1 MSKFYGSIQGNRGA
15 ATRGGSQASGIKA
28 SVQSYDG
35 SVITE
40 LSYNDEGQLM
50 VEVSVARNES
60 SAYGH
65 RVFYGTLDEFYNKI
79 TA

>member
-1 MSKFYGSIQGNRGA
+1 MAKFYGSIQGNRGA
-15 ATRGGSQASGIKA
+15 ATRMGHQSIKS

-40 LSYNDEGQLM
+40 LSYNDEGKLM
-50 VEVSVARNES
+50 IDVCVDRNGS
-60 SAYGH
+60 SSYGH

>member
-1 MSKFYGSIQGNRGA
+1 MAKFYGSIQGNRGA
-15 ATRGGSQASGIKA
+15 ATRMGHQSIKA

-40 LSYNDEGQLM
+40 LSYNDEGQLL
-50 VEVSVARNES
+50 VDVCVAKDES
-60 SAYGH
+60 SAYGQ
-65 RVFYGTLDEFYNKI
+65 RVFLGTMEEFINKL

>member
-1 MSKFYGSIQGNRGA
+1 MAKFYGSIQGNRGA
-15 ATRGGSQASGIKA
+15 ATRMGHQSIRA

-40 LSYNDEGQLM
+40 LSYNKEGQLL
-50 VEVSVARNES
+50 VDVSVAKDES
-60 SAYGH
+60 TSYRGT
-65 RVFYGTLDEFYNKI
+65 RLFYGTLDEFIAKL

>member
-1 MSKFYGSIQGNRGA
+1 MAKFYGSIQGNRGA
-15 ATRGGSQASGIKA
+15 ATRMGHSGIKA

-40 LSYNDEGQLM
+40 LSYNDEGQLL
-50 VEVSVARNES
+50 VDVSVAKDES
-60 SAYGH
+60 TAYRGT
-65 RVFYGTLDEFYNKI
+65 RLFYGTLDEFIAKL

>member
-1 MSKFYGSIQGNRGA
+1 MAKFYGSIQGNRGA
-15 ATRGGSQASGIKA
+15 ATRMGHQSIKA

-40 LSYNDEGQLM
+40 LSYNEEGQLL
-50 VEVSVARNES
+50 VDVSVAKDES
-60 SAYGH
+60 TSYRGT
-65 RVFYGTLDEFYNKI
+65 RLFYGTLDEFIAKL

>member
-1 MSKFYGSIQGNRGA
+1 MAKFYGSIQGNRGA
-15 ATRGGSQASGIKA
+15 ATRMGHQSIKS

-40 LSYNDEGQLM
+40 LSYNDEGQLL
-50 VEVSVARNES
+50 VDVSVAKDES
-60 SAYGH
+60 TAYRGT
-65 RVFYGTLDEFYNKI
+65 RLFYGTLDEFIAKL

>member
-1 MSKFYGSIQGNRGA
+1 MAKFYGSIQGNRGA
-15 ATRGGSQASGIKA
+15 ATRMGHQSIKA

-40 LSYNDEGQLM
+40 LSYNDEGQLL
-50 VEVSVARNES
+50 VDVSVAKDES
-60 SAYGH
+60 SAYGQ
-65 RVFYGTLDEFYNKI
+65 RLFLGTMDEFIKKL

>member
-1 MSKFYGSIQGNRGA
+1 MAKFYGSIQGNRGA
-15 ATRGGSQASGIKA
+15 ATRMGHQSIKA

-40 LSYNDEGQLM
+40 LSYNDEGQLL
-50 VEVSVARNES
+50 VDVSVAKDES
-60 SAYGH
+60 STYGQ
-65 RVFYGTLDEFYNKI
+65 RVFLGTVEEFIKKL

>member
-1 MSKFYGSIQGNRGA
+1 MAKFYGSIQGNRGA
-15 ATRGGSQASGIKA
+15 ATRMGHQSIKA

-40 LSYNDEGQLM
+40 LSYNDEGQLL
-50 VEVSVARNES
+50 VDVSVAKDES
-60 SAYGH
+60 SAYGQ
-65 RVFYGTLDEFYNKI
+65 RLFLGTMEEFIKKL

>member
-1 MSKFYGSIQGNRGA
+1 MAKFYGSIQGNRGA
-15 ATRGGSQASGIKA
+15 ATRMGHQSIKA

-40 LSYNDEGQLM
+40 LSYNDEGQLL
-50 VEVSVARNES
+50 VDVSVAKDES
-60 SAYGH
+60 TAYRGT
-65 RVFYGTLDEFYNKI
+65 RLFYGTLDEFIKKL